1 MKAGIAEK
9 PGNAGGAKA
18 FTVGDR
24 ERTNIGYT
32 QR

>member
-9 PGNAGGAKA
+9 LGNAGGAKA
-18 FTVGDR
+18 FTAFNR
-24 ERTNIGYT
+24 ERTNISYT